1 MPVCRAL
8 AAKPEVKI
16 WRRSVFGLS
25 DPDPLFDPQYI
36 MGRPLEFLG
45 SSVHFLWWQKF
56 WTRKLEVGDFL
67 GWPQTLWPPS
77 SAPNAGSGSKV
88 ILFGR
93 SRRRNAHKNFRKNRQ
108 PAFREKSI
116 FHFPIG
122 PHRGRKRKR
131 IRLDMILM
139 IKSSTRLTCK
149 ALILSGG
156 RGSRPSWLCRLFRLL
171 FITRVRGCNSS
182 PVCADAA
189 TATIVSSLGVWSDIA
204 DVITRAKCC
213 VYRFTGLR
221 VLTPQISY
229 SP

>member
-16 WRRSVFGLS
+16 WRRSVFWTQRPRSPIRPPIHYGETTGISGLVRS
-25 DPDPLFDPQYI
+25 LFMVAKILNPETES
-36 MGRPLEFLG
+36 GRFFGLTPNF
-45 SSVHFLWWQKF
+45 V
-56 WTRKLEVGDFL
+56 T
-67 GWPQTLWPPS
+67 PS
-77 SAPNAGSGSKV
+77 SAPNAGSGSNV

-93 SRRRNAHKNFRKNRQ
+93 SHRRNAHKNFRKNRQ

-122 PHRGRKRKR
+122 PQRGRKRKR

-213 VYRFTGLR
+213 VDRFTGLR